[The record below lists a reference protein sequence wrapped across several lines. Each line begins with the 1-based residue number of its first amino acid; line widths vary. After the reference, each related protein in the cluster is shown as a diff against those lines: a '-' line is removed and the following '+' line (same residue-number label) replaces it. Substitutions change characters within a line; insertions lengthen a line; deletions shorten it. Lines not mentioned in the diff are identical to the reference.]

1 MFKDTEASLRNEYV
15 MRELNG
21 IVVKQGDVTYIKQ
34 VTPASLKSHLQQ
46 LLTKGN
52 LHIGY
57 LTTE

>member
-1 MFKDTEASLRNEYV
+1 MIYV
-15 MRELNG
+15 S
-21 IVVKQGDVTYIKQ
+21 Q
-34 VTPASLKSHLQQ
+34 VTPASLKAHLKK